1 MFKCQDI
8 TIKPIKELYNGNV
21 ILAPINNGLGIT
33 IKPDEEPLIV
43 IPKDKGYIEILGH
56 RIDGF
61 NNLEEFTEY
70 LFKLREFDKERKEM
84 EAELRKYR
92 AQYVKM
98 KNYLEEQIAASIF
111 LRDHIDGGER
121 LSIQEKVYREIRDEF
136 YKED

>member
-1 MFKCQDI
+1 MKH
-8 TIKPIKELYNGNV
+8 IKEVLTDTVGKLANV
-21 ILAPINNGLGIT
+21 GPT
-33 IKPDEEPLIV
+33 IKPDEEPLIF

-70 LFKLREFDKERKEM
+70 LFKLREFDKEREEM
-84 EAELRKYR
+84 ETELRKYR